1 MTIRLMLAD
10 DHVLMREGLKQLFAM
25 TNDIHVIAEASNGKE
40 VLEALKKVSIDVL
53 ILDVEMPD
61 PRGASLIKEILLSY
75 PKLPILVLTM
85 HNEPRIARRKLD
97 AGALGYI
104 TKDSDPEILL
114 AAVRKVAK
122 GGRSISHGLAEQLAF
137 ASNEKKPVL
146 PHENLTDRELQVF
159 LKLVNGQSVNDVATD
174 LFLSNKTVSA
184 HKIRLM
190 EKMGIEN
197 NSKLIQYAVTH
208 GFVGKISS

>member
-10 DHVLMREGLKQLFAM
+10 DHVLMREGLKQLFAI
-25 TNDIHVIAEASNGKE
+25 TQDIEVIAEASNGQE
-40 VLEALKKVSIDVL
+40 VLQALGKVSIDLL
-53 ILDVEMPD
+53 ILDVSMPNTSS
-61 PRGASLIKEILLSY
+61 ASLIKEILIDY

-85 HNEPRIARRKLD
+85 YHEPQVARRKLS
-97 AGALGYI
+97 AGARGYI
-104 TKDSDPEILL
+104 TKDSDPEMLV
-114 AAVRKVAK
+114 AAVRKVAS
-122 GGRSISHGLAEQLAF
+122 GGRFISHDLAERLAF
-137 ASNEKKPVL
+137 ESNEKKTVL
-146 PHENLTDRELQVF
+146 AHERLSERELQVF

-208 GFVGKISS
+208 GFVG